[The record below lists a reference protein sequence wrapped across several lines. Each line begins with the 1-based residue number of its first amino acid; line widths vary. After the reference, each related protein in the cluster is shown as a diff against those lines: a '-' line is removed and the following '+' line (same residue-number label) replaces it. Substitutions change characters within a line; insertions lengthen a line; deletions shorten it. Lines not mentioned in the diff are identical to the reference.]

1 MEKILTAGA
10 INADGKQIDYSFCFA
25 TAVSNITLFR
35 EFCISRLTLLENSD
49 LTEIIEFFDIKVE
62 NDLNPLSTEVEDLFH
77 LENYEKYFELKALK
91 SIMVNAINHIADK
104 IESQRI
110 AVCQSPLGSGNGY
123 ILIFSSQD
131 RSDLNGD
138 CITHYCLDLIEMSGI
153 LK

>member
-1 MEKILTAGA
+1 MRTDLLVNDFTYKAITDKYIVVFEKKFKRNFIH
-10 INADGKQIDYSFCFA
+10 
-25 TAVSNITLFR
+25 
-35 EFCISRLTLLENSD
+35 
-49 LTEIIEFFDIKVE
+49 
-62 NDLNPLSTEVEDLFH
+62 VEDVASAFLFM